1 METKASALT
10 RRNFLKQA
18 GLASGLLILP
28 SGFLKGENAPSN
40 RINVAS
46 VGVGGQGSY
55 DTGRIADAGAK
66 IIGLCDVDSGRL
78 AGAKRRFND
87 AQTFTDYREM
97 FDKLGKDI
105 DAVSVTIPD
114 HMHFSVAYTA
124 IGLGKHVFVQKPLT
138 HTVDQTRR
146 LAKLAAEKGIV
157 SQMGNQGNSS
167 SFIRIMREWYE
178 AGLFGEVSKVTAWTN
193 RPIWPQG
200 QAAYNREEA
209 VPKNLDWNLWLGAA
223 PFIPYRK
230 GFHSFSWRGYYAFGC
245 GALGDMAAHVL
256 NPANY
261 ILGLGL
267 PTSIEVEVPGR
278 SAVAFPNS
286 SRITFQFPK
295 TDKRGSIELTWLD
308 GVPRNKQPKEAKDLN
323 DASGSYFQASEVPF
337 ATGENGDRVITFPAE
352 KRRQFLEKKI
362 PEKYARVK
370 GGTVGHHRNWLEAI
384 RNGTKSVSDFSYA
397 GPFSEIMLLGV
408 IAQRLGRSL
417 KWDPA
422 KGEFIGDDEANRLV
436 KAPTAREGFLS

>member
-1 METKASALT
+1 MSNSILS
-10 RRNFLKQA
+10 RRDFLKNA
-18 GLASGLLILP
+18 SLASGLLILP
-28 SGFLKGENAPSN
+28 TGFLKGENAPSN
-40 RINVAS
+40 RVNLAC
-46 VGVGGQGSY
+46 VGVGGQGKGDSQ
-55 DTGRIADAGAK
+55 GFERAGANVVG
-66 IIGLCDVDSGRL
+66 ICDVDSKRL
-78 AGAKRRFND
+78 ADSQKHFKKAKAF
-87 AQTFTDYREM
+87 ADYREM
-97 FDKLGKDI
+97 FDKLGKEI

-114 HMHFSVAYTA
+114 HMHFSVAHAA
-124 IGLGKHVFVQKPLT
+124 ISLGKHVYVQKPLT

-167 SFIRIMREWYE
+167 PFIRTMREWYE
-178 AGLFGEVSKVTAWTN
+178 AGLFGEVTKVTAWTN

-200 QAAYNREEA
+200 QPAYAPEEP
-209 VPKNLDWNLWLGAA
+209 VPANLNWDLWLGAA

-230 GFHSFSWRGYYAFGC
+230 GFHGFSWRGYYEFGC

-267 PTSIEVEVPGR
+267 PTSIEVEVSGKSP
-278 SAVAFPNS
+278 VAFPNS

-295 TDKRGSIELTWLD
+295 TDKRGPIELTWLD
-308 GVPRNKQPKEAKDLN
+308 GVPRKNQPPQAKDLN
-323 DASGSYFQASEVPF
+323 DASGSFFEASEVSF
-337 ATGENGDRVITFPAE
+337 ATGENGDRIITFPAE
-352 KRRQFLEKKI
+352 KRRQFQEKNV
-362 PEKYARVK
+362 PQKYDRVPPK
-370 GGTVGHHRNWLEAI
+370 RGHYGNWIDAI
-384 RNGTKSVSDFSYA
+384 RTGTKAVSDFAYA

-422 KGEFIGDDEANRLV
+422 KGEFVGDAEANRLV